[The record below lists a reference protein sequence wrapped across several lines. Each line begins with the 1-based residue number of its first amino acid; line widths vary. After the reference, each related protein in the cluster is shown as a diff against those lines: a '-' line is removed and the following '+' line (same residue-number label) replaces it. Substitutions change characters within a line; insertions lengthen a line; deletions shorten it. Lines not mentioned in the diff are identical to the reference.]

1 MKKIEHFV
9 FLISKIEISI
19 ENGIEAE
26 KKRQVQKK
34 EKEKWN
40 SDQSDFFLKQK
51 IFPKQSLIASW
62 KVI

>member
-26 KKRQVQKK
+26 KKGKYKK
-34 EKEKWN
+34 RKGKM
-40 SDQSDFFLKQK
+40 K
-51 IFPKQSLIASW
+51 
-62 KVI
+62 